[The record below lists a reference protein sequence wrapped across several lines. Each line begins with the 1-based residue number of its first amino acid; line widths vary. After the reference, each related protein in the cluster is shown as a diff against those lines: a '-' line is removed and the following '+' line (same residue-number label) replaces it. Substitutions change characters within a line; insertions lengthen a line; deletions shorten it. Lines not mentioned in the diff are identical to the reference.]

1 MRQENTTREP
11 KREKSIADTIRQGVE
26 SGLKRFLALGK
37 TVCLF
42 VASAFVFVLI
52 GVTLL
57 IVLSGGR
64 RERERELEA
73 LSTSIITPSP
83 SPTATPVPDDWVDP
97 SVVTPDPSES
107 WITRGQHSEDVIR
120 LQTRLMELGYLDI
133 DEPTDYFG
141 KNTQYAVKLFQRQ
154 SGLQED
160 GIVGEQTLE
169 QIESRDALKY
179 VMKEGME
186 GDDISAFQRQLEEL
200 GYLDSKQITGY
211 YGTDTV
217 AAVTK
222 FQHRNHLDE
231 DGKAGEL
238 TMEAI
243 NSPDARVSYTKEKAI
258 EEAKKKAAKAA
269 KKAKPDSR
277 IDKLIKIASEQVG
290 KPYILGAEGPDS
302 FDCSGLVYYCL
313 RAVNVYTRR
322 LNAAGLSR
330 TSSWKKITSM
340 SAMKRGDLIFF
351 KSDDSSRVG
360 HAAIYIGSG
369 MMIDASSANGKVM
382 KRSCTSAWSKRNFV
396 CARRP
401 IG

>member
-1 MRQENTTREP
+1 MEYNST
-11 KREKSIADTIRQGVE
+11 KRKTKKKKGIFRSVKRA
-26 SGLKRFLALGK
+26 LKRGLRSFFALGK
-37 TVCLF
+37 PVCLF
-42 VASAFVFVLI
+42 IVFAGAFVLI
-52 GVTLL
+52 GTVVLITLP
-57 IVLSGGR
+57 GGK
-64 RERERELEA
+64 RERELEFAA
-73 LSTSIITPSP
+73 LSASIVTPSP
-83 SPTATPVPDDWVDP
+83 VPTATPVPEDWVDP
-97 SVVTPDPSES
+97 SIATPDPSES
-107 WITRGQHSEDVIR
+107 WIARGQHSEDVIR
-120 LQTRLMELGYLDI
+120 LQSRLMELGYLDI

-160 GIVGEQTLE
+160 GIVGEQTLA
-169 QIESRDALKY
+169 QIESKEALKY

-186 GDDISAFQRQLEEL
+186 GDDITAFQRQLEEL
-200 GYLDSKQITGY
+200 GYLERKQITGY

-217 AAVTK
+217 NAVTK
-222 FQHRNHLDE
+222 FQHRNHLSE

-258 EEAKKKAAKAA
+258 EEAKKKAEKAA
-269 KKAKPDSR
+269 KKAKPSSR
-277 IDKLIKIASEQVG
+277 IDQLISVASKQIG
-290 KPYILGAEGPDS
+290 KPYVLGAEGPSS

-313 RAVNVYTRR
+313 RSVNVYTRR

-330 TSSWKKITSM
+330 TSSWKKIESM
-340 SAMKRGDLIFF
+340 SSMKRGDLIFF

-360 HAAIYIGSG
+360 HVGIYIGSG
-369 MMIDASSANGKVM
+369 MMIDASSANGKIM
-382 KRSCTSAWSKRNFV
+382 KRSCTSSWSKRNFV